1 MNSPVMYFPE
11 IKQKAIDLR
20 KQGYSYNYIIKHVP
34 VTKSTLSDW
43 LHNIPFTPNRHT
55 IETIGNARIASG
67 RYKHQVKIESLKK
80 AELQAEK
87 IIGVLSDRDII
98 MLGLAIYIGEGS
110 KTDCIT
116 RIVNSDPKII
126 KFAIKWFGVSFGV
139 EIAQLKIRLHLYP
152 DSNETEC
159 IKYWSDSTKIPT
171 SQFFK
176 SITDRRTNKKKSN
189 NGKLP
194 FGTAHMSVKSFGNKK
209 FGVYLHRLILAMI
222 NKVLC

>member
-1 MNSPVMYFPE
+1 MYFPE

-43 LHNIPFTPNRHT
+43 LHNIPFIPNKHT

-67 RYKHQVKIESLKK
+67 KYKHNVKVESLKK
-80 AELQAEK
+80 AELQAK
-87 IIGVLSDRDII
+87 KDIGDLSDRDII
-98 MLGLAIYIGEGS
+98 MLGLGVYIGEGG
-110 KTDCIT
+110 KTEGIT
-116 RIVNSDPKII
+116 RIINSDPKII
-126 KFAIKWFGVSFGV
+126 KLAIRWLQVSFGV
-139 EIAQLKIRLHLYP
+139 EMKQLKIRLHLYP
-152 DSNETEC
+152 DNNEKES
-159 IKYWSDSTKIPT
+159 IKYWSEYTRVPE

-176 SITDRRTNKKKSN
+176 STIDRRTDKKSKN
-189 NGKLP
+189 KWKLP
-194 FGTAHMSVKSFGNKK
+194 FGTAHMSVKGFGEEK